1 MNRLI
6 LWLSACLLAM
16 LSISCLAK
24 TSMEKVLAAK
34 ANPVCAA
41 QLIELATNTI
51 GLNKHR
57 LLELNSQSKQLLSSF
72 VSGVIEYKD
81 RQSHVVYA
89 ATKDTQGQCA
99 VTFQE
104 TFTVKSPCIL
114 VREEVFK
121 KWQYQGKLNSNT
133 MVFKNQRDTSMSGML
148 SDASDGSYC
157 LVSRHKNGA

>member
-6 LWLSACLLAM
+6 LLVSM
-16 LSISCLAK
+16 LTSSMISVQSFAK
-24 TSMEKVLAAK
+24 TSMKKVLAAK
-34 ANPVCAA
+34 TNPVCAA

-57 LLELNSQSKQLLSSF
+57 LLELNSQSKQLHSSF

-89 ATKDTQGQCA
+89 ATKDIQGQCS

>member
-6 LWLSACLLAM
+6 LLVSM
-16 LSISCLAK
+16 LTSSMISVQSFAK
-24 TSMEKVLAAK
+24 TSMDKVLAAK

-57 LLELNSQSKQLLSSF
+57 LLELNSQSKQLHSSF

-89 ATKDTQGQCA
+89 ATKDIQGQCS

-157 LVSRHKNGA
+157 LVSRHKNGV

>member
-6 LWLSACLLAM
+6 LFLSAYFCTIF
-16 LSISCLAK
+16 STSSLAK

-34 ANPVCAA
+34 TAPVCAA
-41 QLIELATNTI
+41 DLTELARNTI

-57 LLELNSQSKQLLSSF
+57 LLELNGQASQQQSSF
-72 VSGVIEYKD
+72 VSGVIQYKD
-81 RQSHVVYA
+81 RQSHVVYS
-89 ATKDTQGQCA
+89 ATEDKQGNCM

-121 KWQYQGKLNSNT
+121 KWQYQGKLNNHT
-133 MVFKNQRDTSMSGML
+133 MVFRNQKDISMSAML

-157 LVSRHKNGA
+157 LVSRNKSGV